1 MQTGDLD
8 AMYTPVYKKS
18 QEDIMT
24 EARLYYRRVNPPP
37 TLEGLAIGR
46 QHPFSVETRQSGL
59 APTVTPLDPS

>member
-1 MQTGDLD
+1 
-8 AMYTPVYKKS
+8 
-18 QEDIMT
+18 MT
-24 EARLYYRRVNPPP
+24 EARPCDRRVNPNGGECP